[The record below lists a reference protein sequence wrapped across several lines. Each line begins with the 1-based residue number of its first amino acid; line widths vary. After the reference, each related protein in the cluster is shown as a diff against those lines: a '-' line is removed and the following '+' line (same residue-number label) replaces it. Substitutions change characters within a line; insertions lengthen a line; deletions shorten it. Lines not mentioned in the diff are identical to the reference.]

1 LCKRLTAKAG
11 VEKRVHPHGLR
22 HGWAL
27 AQVQSGTS
35 LKAIQQLL
43 GRRSLHT
50 TSIYLQHIAPAVAV
64 AEATAKT
71 AHLAV
76 EP

>member
-1 LCKRLTAKAG
+1 LVPTLRRAVA
-11 VEKRVHPHGLR
+11 VFR

-35 LKAIQQLL
+35 LNAIQPLL
-43 GRRSLHT
+43 GHRSLHT
-50 TSIYLQHIAPAVAV
+50 TSDHHIAPAAAV

-76 EP
+76 AP